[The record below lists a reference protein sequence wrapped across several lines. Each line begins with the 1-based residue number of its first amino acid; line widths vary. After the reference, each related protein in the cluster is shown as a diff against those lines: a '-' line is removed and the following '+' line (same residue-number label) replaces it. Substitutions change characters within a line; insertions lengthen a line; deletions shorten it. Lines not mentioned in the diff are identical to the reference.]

1 MILADLPLADIVLP
15 SILLFVCILVFALLS
30 RAVIQQLWT
39 RAAAPD
45 AATSA
50 QSSSQPAPAWQP
62 THQHRK
68 GGLYRVLHRGLFEAT
83 CTPCVIYQAEDG
95 SVWVRSAEEFDDGRF
110 TRINQPAS
118 QKDSAQMQTIQLV
131 RENAVGLAGDFNTCC
146 LGTKWYDKLTKGE
159 ICRMALSEDD
169 SELCQVEVTGLVAGK
184 FADLASAH
192 APMNHAYG
200 DETELRKALGA
211 AYGDQFDEHAI
222 VTFIYLR
229 RLT

>member
-1 MILADLPLADIVLP
+1 MILTDLALVDIVLP

-83 CTPCVIYQAEDG
+83 CTPCVVYQAQDG
-95 SVWVRSAEEFDDGRF
+95 SVWARSAEEFDDGRF
-110 TRINQPAS
+110 TPLSNPAL
-118 QKDSAQMQTIQLV
+118 QKDRTQMQTIQLV
-131 RENAVGLAGDFNTCC
+131 RENAVGLAGDFNTCR
-146 LGTKWYDKLTKGE
+146 LGTKWYDKLSKGE

-169 SELCQVEVTGLVAGK
+169 TELCRVEVTDLVAGK
-184 FADLASAH
+184 FTELAPEH

-211 AYGDQFDEHAI
+211 AYGEQFDENAI